1 MSGARKRQGMNWKK
15 AAAWIASAI
24 GGAIVTVILL
34 VLFGAFLIQR
44 NTFLHRYLLAKM
56 VQIGEKSAGTEI
68 AIGDYSI
75 RWFPL
80 QIALRDV
87 IVRGREDAPAPPL
100 ASLPR
105 VQIGVS
111 WRQLL
116 LKKIEITELI
126 LDRPAVYLA
135 MDQSGKS
142 NLPAR
147 PASQQPSSSKLQ
159 IVIEHAAVRE
169 GDLRYADLPRKIDVN
184 LPDLRLDVNQRAADR
199 YSGAVGYGR
208 GEIIAD
214 GRSPLYQ
221 SAEINF
227 TATDSGINFE
237 SVHVATDASQLN
249 ASGSMRGYSSPAVLA
264 DYQLMLSASELHR
277 ELPAVPLSRGEIDLA
292 GSLSYR
298 AAAGA
303 LLQALKTS
311 GRVSTPALQASLPDL
326 KLNGKRL
333 SNRDLSLRSLSAN
346 YSLEGGNLQ
355 VRALRTEAI
364 GGVVRAEFS
373 AQRLMA
379 VPAYQLSVSGEGLSL
394 EQIER
399 IAQTGVAPFRGTAN
413 LQASAHWTS
422 TIKNAVARADA
433 AITASIDSVQSVP
446 NPAGQVLPQSL
457 PLNADLH
464 VAYDAPHSTLTV
476 TNSSVASSGTT
487 ITATGTVNAHSSLSV
502 HARSIDLRET
512 DLLIVSVRRI
522 LNANGQTSSAGSTPL
537 DLRGTASIDA
547 QVEGQIQD
555 PRISGHLE
563 ADALE
568 IRQASWPRI
577 QADFDVSASSVTLR
591 NGLAET
597 ANRGRLNFALAT
609 SLQHWSYSAE
619 NSIAAQ
625 LQASQIPAAD
635 LEQLTGISAPVS
647 GTFSGNVSIRGPI
660 DNPMGEASLE
670 LRDASL
676 WGEPVRSLV
685 TQLRAAD
692 KTISAQFTIAAPA
705 GTISGEGQFDVPGNK
720 YRISIGHSVLNLG
733 QVHYFASR
741 GSIEGTLGIEAH
753 GQGTLKAP
761 QLDLT
766 LDGEQLNFRNTPL
779 GSMSVQLHIADRQA
793 NFDLTS
799 NIEGGQIHATGNA
812 GLVSPYLVHG
822 NFQLHSPEFGLLLAT
837 YMRSAPADLRGTA
850 DVRGEIDGPLAD
862 PQEVKADVELSTLD
876 LAYQNLTLASAGSVR
891 LNYADRVL
899 TISQAELKGTG
910 TDFKFGG
917 TLPLAGSAPLNI
929 TSTGSIDLHLLNVL
943 GANTQASGTVQIDV
957 TAQGALK
964 QPQIGGTIEITNAA
978 FASDVA
984 PVGVDNVNA
993 RMALKNNRLTV
1004 ENLSGQMGGGTFS
1017 VSGFASYAPVSFS
1030 LQVSGKS
1037 VRIRYP
1043 QGTRAQLDADLTLGG
1058 TPAGSL
1064 LNGRVTIDQLSF
1076 TPDFDLANFVAQF
1089 NSSGVSVPSP
1099 WEQNT
1104 RLNVAVASSD
1114 VLALSSSQLSLQG
1127 SADLRVAGTVAAPVV
1142 LGRSTLTGGSIIFM
1156 HNVYQ
1161 IQSGTIVFANP
1172 VRTEPTLNLYV
1183 TTTVESYDITLNFL
1197 GPLDR
1202 LRTNYTSDPALPPV
1216 DIIHLL
1222 AFGTTTEEAAATA
1235 TPASLGAESLIANQ
1249 LAGQV
1254 SNRLEKLT
1262 GISQLEL
1269 DPSLGGNN
1277 SDPGARVAIQ
1287 ERVASNILFTFA
1299 TDLTNTQNEVVQ
1311 VKYQTKGRLS
1321 FTLTRDEYGSYALEI
1336 KTRKTF

>member
-1 MSGARKRQGMNWKK
+1 M
-15 AAAWIASAI
+15 
-24 GGAIVTVILL
+24 
-34 VLFGAFLIQR
+34 
-44 NTFLHRYLLAKM
+44 
-56 VQIGEKSAGTEI
+56 
-68 AIGDYSI
+68 
-75 RWFPL
+75 
-80 QIALRDV
+80 
-87 IVRGREDAPAPPL
+87 
-100 ASLPR
+100 
-105 VQIGVS
+105 
-111 WRQLL
+111 
-116 LKKIEITELI
+116 
-126 LDRPAVYLA
+126 
-135 MDQSGKS
+135 
-142 NLPAR
+142 
-147 PASQQPSSSKLQ
+147 
-159 IVIEHAAVRE
+159 RE
-169 GDLRYADLPRKIDVN
+169 GDLRYADLARGIDVN
-184 LPDLRLDVNQRAADR
+184 LPDFRLDVNQRAANR
-199 YSGAVGYGR
+199 YSGAFGYSR
-208 GEIIAD
+208 GEIAAD
-214 GRSPLYQ
+214 GRSPLFQ

-237 SVHVATDASQLN
+237 SVHVATDTSQLN
-249 ASGSMRGYSSPAVLA
+249 ATGSMRGYSSPAVLA
-264 DYQLMLSASELHR
+264 DYHLMLSASELHK
-277 ELPAVPLSRGEIDLA
+277 ELPAVPLSDGEIELA
-292 GSLSYR
+292 GSLSYQ

-303 LLQALKTS
+303 LLQALKTT
-311 GRVSTPALQASLPDL
+311 GRVSTPALRASLSNM
-326 KLNGKRL
+326 KLNDKRL
-333 SNRDLSLRSLSAN
+333 SNSDLSLRSLSGN

-355 VRALRTEAI
+355 VRALRTEAL
-364 GGVVRAEFS
+364 GGVVHAEFS
-373 AQRLMA
+373 AERLTA
-379 VPAYQLSVSGEGLSL
+379 VPAYRLSLSAEGLSL
-394 EQIER
+394 EQMER
-399 IAQTGVAPFRGTAN
+399 IAQTGMVPLRGTAH

-422 TIKNAVARADA
+422 SVRNAIARADA
-433 AITASIDSVQSVP
+433 GISASIDSVQSASSL
-446 NPAGQVLPQSL
+446 AGQVMPQSL

-476 TNSSVASSGTT
+476 TNSSVASNGTT

-502 HARSIDLRET
+502 HARSADLRET
-512 DLLIVSVRRI
+512 DLLIVSMSRI
-522 LNANGQTSSAGSTPL
+522 LNAAGQTSSSGFTPL
-537 DLRGTASIDA
+537 DLRGAASIDA

-577 QADFDVSASSVTLR
+577 QADFDVSASSVALR

-597 ANRGRLNFALAT
+597 ANHGRLNFALAT
-609 SLQHWSYSAE
+609 GLQHWSYSAE

-647 GTFSGNVSIRGPI
+647 GTFFGNVSIRGPI
-660 DNPMGEASLE
+660 DNPMGQASLE

-676 WGEPVRSLV
+676 WGEPVRSVV
-685 TQLRAAD
+685 TQVRAAD
-692 KTISAQFTIAAPA
+692 KSISAQFTVAAPA
-705 GTISGEGQFDVPGNK
+705 GTISGEGQFDVSGK
-720 YRISIGHSVLNLG
+720 SYQISIRHSLLDLG
-733 QVHYFASR
+733 QVRYFST
-741 GSIEGTLGIEAH
+741 GGGIEGTLGIEAH

-766 LDGEQLNFRNTPL
+766 LEGERLAFRNTPL
-779 GSMSVQLHIADRQA
+779 GSMSAQLHVADQQA
-793 NFDLTS
+793 TFDLTS
-799 NIEGGQIHATGNA
+799 NIEGGQIHASGNA
-812 GLVSPYLVHG
+812 ALVSPYIVHG
-822 NFQLHSPEFGLLLAT
+822 NFELHSPEFGPLLAT
-837 YMRSAPADLRGTA
+837 YMRSAPAGLRGTA
-850 DVRGEIDGPLAD
+850 EVRGQIDGPLAH
-862 PQEVKADVELSTLD
+862 PHEVKADVELSTLN
-876 LAYQNLTLASAGSVR
+876 LAYQNLALASTGPVR
-891 LNYADRVL
+891 LNYADSVL

-910 TDFKFGG
+910 TDLKLAG
-917 TLPLAGSAPLNI
+917 TLPLAGSAPFNI

-964 QPQIGGTIEITNAA
+964 QPQIGGTVQMINAA
-978 FASDVA
+978 FISDVA
-984 PVGVDNVNA
+984 PVGLDNVNA
-993 RMALKNNRLTV
+993 RMALKNNRLTI

-1030 LQVSGKS
+1030 LQVTGKS

-1043 QGTRAQLDADLTLGG
+1043 QGTRAQLDADLNFGG
-1058 TPAGSL
+1058 TPASSL

-1127 SADLRVAGTVAAPVV
+1127 SADLRVAGTLADPVV
-1142 LGRSTLTGGSIIFM
+1142 LGRSTLTGGSLIFM

-1183 TTTVESYDITLNFL
+1183 NTMVENYGITLNFL

-1222 AFGTTTEEAAATA
+1222 AFGTTTAEAAATA
-1235 TPASLGAESLIANQ
+1235 TPASLGAESLVANQ

-1311 VKYQTKGRLS
+1311 VKYQTRGRLS

>member
-1 MSGARKRQGMNWKK
+1 MSGVRKRQGMNGKK
-15 AAAWIASAI
+15 AVARIGSAI
-24 GGAIVTVILL
+24 GGAIAAVLLL

-44 NTFLHRYLLAKM
+44 NTFPHRYLLAKM
-56 VQIGEKSAGTEI
+56 VQIGKKSAGTAI

-80 QIALRDV
+80 QVTLRDV
-87 IVRGREDAPAPPL
+87 IVRGREDALTTPL

-105 VQIGVS
+105 VEIGVS
-111 WRQLL
+111 WRSLL
-116 LKKIEITELI
+116 HKKIEITQLI

-135 MDQSGKS
+135 MDQFGKS
-142 NLPAR
+142 NLPTR
-147 PASQQPSSSKLQ
+147 PAFQQPSSSKFQ
-159 IVIEHAAVRE
+159 ISIEHAAVRA
-169 GDLRYADLPRKIDVN
+169 GDLRYADLARKIDVN
-184 LPDLRLDVNQRAADR
+184 LPDLRLDANHQAADR
-199 YSGAVGYGR
+199 YSGSFEYSR
-208 GEIIAD
+208 GEITAD
-214 GRSPLYQ
+214 GYSPLLQ
-221 SAEINF
+221 SGEVNF

-237 SVHVATDASQLN
+237 SVHVATDALQLN
-249 ASGSMRGYSSPAVLA
+249 ATGSMRGYSSPAVLA
-264 DYQLMLSASELHR
+264 DYRLMLSASELHK
-277 ELPAVPLSRGEIDLA
+277 ELPAVPLSGGEIELA
-292 GSLSYR
+292 GSLSYQ

-303 LLQALKTS
+303 LLQALKTT
-311 GRVSTPALQASLPDL
+311 GRVSTPALRASLPNV
-326 KLNGKRL
+326 KWNGKRP
-333 SNRDLSLRSLSAN
+333 SNRELSLRSLTAN

-355 VRALRTEAI
+355 VRALRTEAM
-364 GGVVRAEFS
+364 GGVVHAEFS
-373 AQRLMA
+373 AERLAA
-379 VPAYQLSVSGEGLSL
+379 VPAYQLSVSAEGLSL

-399 IAQTGVAPFRGTAN
+399 IAPTGTAPLRGTAN
-413 LQASAHWTS
+413 LQASAQWTS
-422 TIKNAVARADA
+422 TVRNAIARADA
-433 AITASIDSVQSVP
+433 AISASIDSVQSAS
-446 NPAGQVLPQSL
+446 NPAGQVTPQSL

-476 TNSSVASSGTT
+476 TNSSVASDGTT
-487 ITATGTVNAHSSLSV
+487 ITATGKVNAHSSLSV
-502 HARSIDLRET
+502 HARSTDLRET
-512 DLLIVSVRRI
+512 DLLIASMSRI
-522 LNANGQTSSAGSTPL
+522 LNAAGQASSSGSTPL
-537 DLRGTASIDA
+537 DLRGAASIDA
-547 QVEGQIQD
+547 RVEGQLQD

-568 IRQASWPRI
+568 IRQAIWPHI

-597 ANRGRLNFALAT
+597 ANHGRLNFTLAT
-609 SLQHWSYSAE
+609 SLQNWSYSAG

-625 LQASQIPAAD
+625 LQASLIPAAD

-647 GTFSGNVSIRGPI
+647 GSLSGDMSIQGPI
-660 DNPMGEASLE
+660 DNPTGQASLE

-676 WGEPVRSLV
+676 WGEPVRSVV
-685 TQLRAAD
+685 TQVRAAN
-692 KTISAQFTIAAPA
+692 KTISAQFTVAASA
-705 GTISGEGQFDVPGNK
+705 GTIGGEGQFDVPGRS
-720 YRISIGHSVLNLG
+720 YQISIGHSVLNLG
-733 QVHYFASR
+733 QVHYFSSR
-741 GSIEGTLGIEAH
+741 GGIEGTLGIEAH

-766 LDGEQLNFRNTPL
+766 LDGERLAFRNTPV
-779 GSMSVQLHIADRQA
+779 GSMSAQLHIADRQA
-793 NFDLTS
+793 KFDLTS
-799 NIEGGQIHATGNA
+799 AIAGGQIHATGNA
-812 GLVSPYLVHG
+812 GLASPYIVHG
-822 NFQLHSPEFGLLLAT
+822 NFELHSPEFGPLLAT

-850 DVRGEIDGPLAD
+850 DVSGEIDGPLAD
-862 PQEVKADVELSTLD
+862 PQKVKADVELSTLD
-876 LAYQNLTLASAGSVR
+876 LAYQNLTLASAGPVR
-891 LNYADRVL
+891 LNYADSVL

-929 TSTGSIDLHLLNVL
+929 TSTGSIDLHLLDVL
-943 GANTQASGTVQIDV
+943 GAHTQASGTVQIDV

-964 QPQIGGTIEITNAA
+964 QPQIGGTIEMTNAA
-978 FASDVA
+978 FISDVA
-984 PVGVDNVNA
+984 PVGLDNVNA
-993 RMALKNNRLTV
+993 RIALKNNRLTI

-1030 LQVSGKS
+1030 LQVAGKS

-1043 QGTRAQLDADLTLGG
+1043 QGTRAQLDADLAFAG
-1058 TPAGSL
+1058 TPASSL

-1099 WEQNT
+1099 WEQKT

-1127 SADLRVAGTVAAPVV
+1127 SADLRVAGTLAAPVV
-1142 LGRSTLTGGSIIFM
+1142 LGRSTLTGGSLIFM

-1183 TTTVESYDITLNFL
+1183 NTTVESYDITLNFL

-1222 AFGTTTEEAAATA
+1222 AFGTTTAEAAATA
-1235 TPASLGAESLIANQ
+1235 TPASLGAASLIANQ

-1254 SNRLEKLT
+1254 GNRLQTLT
-1262 GISQLEL
+1262 GISQLQL

-1336 KTRKTF
+1336 KTRKAF

>member
-1 MSGARKRQGMNWKK
+1 MSGARKRHGMNWKK
-15 AAAWIASAI
+15 TMAWIVSAI
-24 GGAIVTVILL
+24 GGAIVAVILL

-56 VQIGEKSAGTEI
+56 VQIGDKSAGTGI

-80 QIALRDV
+80 QITLRDL
-87 IVRGREDAPAPPL
+87 IVRGREDALAPPL

-105 VQIGVS
+105 VEIGVS
-111 WRQLL
+111 WRPLL
-116 LKKIEITELI
+116 DKKIEITQVI
-126 LDRPAVYLA
+126 LDRPAVYLM

-147 PASQQPSSSKLQ
+147 PASQQPSPSKLQ
-159 IVIEHAAVRE
+159 IFIEHAAVRG
-169 GDLRYADLPRKIDVN
+169 GDLRYADLARKIDVN
-184 LPDLRLDVNQRAADR
+184 LPDLRLDLYERAADQ
-199 YSGAVGYGR
+199 YSGVFGYSR
-208 GEIIAD
+208 GEITAD
-214 GRSPLYQ
+214 GRPPLYQ

-227 TATDSGINFE
+227 AATDTGIDFE
-237 SVHVATDASQLN
+237 SVHVATDTSQLN
-249 ASGSMRGYSSPAVLA
+249 ASGSMRGYSSPKVLA
-264 DYQLMLSASELHR
+264 DYHLMLSASELHR
-277 ELPAVPLSRGEIDLA
+277 ELPAAPLSGGEIELA
-292 GSLSYR
+292 GSLSYQ

-303 LLQALKTS
+303 LLQALKTT
-311 GRVSTPALQASLPDL
+311 GRVSTPALRASLPDM
-326 KLNGKRL
+326 KLDRKKP
-333 SNRDLSLRSLSAN
+333 SNRELSLRSLSAN
-346 YSLEGGNLQ
+346 YSLEAGNLQ
-355 VRALRTEAI
+355 VKALSGEAM

-373 AQRLMA
+373 AERLTA
-379 VPAYQLSVSGEGLSL
+379 VPAYQLSVSAKGLSL
-394 EQIER
+394 EQMEG
-399 IAQTGVAPFRGTAN
+399 IAQTGMAPLRGTAQ
-413 LQASAHWTS
+413 LEASAHWTS
-422 TIKNAVARADA
+422 TLKNAIARADA
-433 AITASIDSVQSVP
+433 AISPSIESVP
-446 NPAGQVLPQSL
+446 SASNPAGQVVPQPL

-464 VAYDAPHSTLTV
+464 VAYDAPHSMLTV
-476 TNSSVASSGTT
+476 TNSSIASNGTT
-487 ITATGTVNAHSSLSV
+487 ITATGTVSSNSSLSV
-502 HARSIDLRET
+502 HAQSSDLRES
-512 DLLIVSVRRI
+512 DLLIISVRRF
-522 LNANGQTSSAGSTPL
+522 LSDAGRPTVSSSTPL
-537 DLRGTASIDA
+537 GLRGAASIDA
-547 QVEGQIQD
+547 RVEGQIQN

-568 IRQASWPRI
+568 FRQASWPRI
-577 QADFDVSASSVTLR
+577 QADFDVSASSVALR

-597 ANRGRLNFALAT
+597 ANHGRLNFALTT

-625 LQASQIPAAD
+625 LQALQIPAAD
-635 LEQLTGISAPVS
+635 LEQLTGISGLVS

-660 DNPMGEASLE
+660 DNPMGQASLE

-676 WGEPVRSLV
+676 WGEPVRSVV

-692 KTISAQFTIAAPA
+692 KTISAQFTVAAPA
-705 GTISGEGQFDVPGNK
+705 GTISGEGQFNVPGRS
-720 YRISIGHSVLNLG
+720 YQVSIGHSVLNLG
-733 QVHYFASR
+733 QVHYFSSR
-741 GSIEGTLGIEAH
+741 GSIEGMLGIEAH
-753 GQGTLKAP
+753 GQGTLKTP
-761 QLDLT
+761 QFDLT
-766 LDGEQLNFRNTPL
+766 LDGEQLNFRNTFL
-779 GSMSVQLHIADRQA
+779 GSMSAQLHIADRQA

-799 NIEGGQIHATGNA
+799 NIEGGRIHATGNA
-812 GLVSPYLVHG
+812 GLASPYIVHG
-822 NFQLHSPEFGLLLAT
+822 NFQLHSPEFGPLLAT
-837 YMRSAPADLRGTA
+837 YMRSAPAGLRGTA
-850 DVRGEIDGPLAD
+850 DVSGEIDGPLAD
-862 PQEVKADVELSTLD
+862 SQKVKADVELSTLD
-876 LAYQNLTLASAGSVR
+876 LAYQNLTLASAGPVR

-899 TISQAELKGTG
+899 TISQGELKGTG

-943 GANTQASGTVQIDV
+943 GANTHASGTVQIDV

-964 QPQIGGTIEITNAA
+964 QPQIGGTIEMTNAA
-978 FASDVA
+978 FLSDVA
-984 PVGVDNVNA
+984 PVGLDNVNA
-993 RMALKNNRLTV
+993 RVTLENNRLTI

-1017 VSGFASYAPVSFS
+1017 ASGFASYAPVSFS

-1127 SADLRVAGTVAAPVV
+1127 SADLRVAGTLAAPVV

-1202 LRTNYTSDPALPPV
+1202 MRTNYTSDPALPPV

-1287 ERVASNILFTFA
+1287 ERVASNILLTFA

>member
-1 MSGARKRQGMNWKK
+1 MIGARERQGMNWKK
-15 AAAWIASAI
+15 TMARIGCAI
-24 GGAIVTVILL
+24 GGAIVAVLL
-34 VLFGAFLIQR
+34 LALFGAFLIQR
-44 NTFLHRYLLAKM
+44 NTFLHRYLLAKIA
-56 VQIGEKSAGTEI
+56 QIGEKSAGTKI
-68 AIGDYSI
+68 AIGDFSI

-87 IVRGREDAPAPPL
+87 IVRGTEDALAPPL

-105 VQIGVS
+105 VEIGVS
-111 WRQLL
+111 WRPLL
-116 LKKIEITELI
+116 DKKIEITELI
-126 LDRPAVYLA
+126 LDRPAVDLA
-135 MDQSGKS
+135 MDQFGKS

-147 PASQQPSSSKLQ
+147 PASRAPSSSKLQ
-159 IVIEHAAVRE
+159 IFVEHAAVR
-169 GDLRYADLPRKIDVN
+169 GGHLRYADLPRKIEVN
-184 LPDLRLDVNQRAADR
+184 LPDLRLDVTHRAADR
-199 YSGAVGYGR
+199 YSAGFGYGR
-208 GEIIAD
+208 GAITAN
-214 GRSPLYQ
+214 GYPPLFQ

-237 SVHVATDASQLN
+237 SVHVATDTSQLI
-249 ASGSMRGYSSPAVLA
+249 ATGSMRGYSSPAVLA

-277 ELPAVPLSRGEIDLA
+277 ELPAVPLSGGEIELA
-292 GSLSYR
+292 GSLSYQ

-303 LLQALKTS
+303 LLHALKTT
-311 GRVSTPALQASLPDL
+311 GRVSTPALRASLPNM
-326 KLNGKRL
+326 KLNGKRS
-333 SNRDLSLRSLSAN
+333 SNSELSLRSLSAN

-355 VRALRTEAI
+355 VKALRTEAM
-364 GGVVRAEFS
+364 GGVVHAEFS
-373 AQRLMA
+373 AQRLTA
-379 VPAYQLSVSGEGLSL
+379 IPAYQLSVSAEGLSL

-399 IAQTGVAPFRGTAN
+399 IAQTGMVPLRGTAN
-413 LQASAHWTS
+413 LHASAHWTS
-422 TIKNAVARADA
+422 TVRNAVARADA
-433 AITASIDSVQSVP
+433 AISASIDSVQSVS
-446 NPAGQVLPQSL
+446 NPVGQVMPQL

-464 VAYDAPHSTLTV
+464 VAYDAPHSTLTL
-476 TNSSVASSGTT
+476 TNSSLASNGTT

-502 HARSIDLRET
+502 HARSTDLRET
-512 DLLIVSVRRI
+512 DLLIASMRRI
-522 LNANGQTSSAGSTPL
+522 LNPTGQTGSSDSTPL
-537 DLRGTASIDA
+537 DLRGVASIDA
-547 QVEGQIQD
+547 QVEGQVQD

-568 IRQASWPRI
+568 IHQASWPRI
-577 QADFDVSASSVTLR
+577 QADFAVSASSVTLR

-597 ANRGRLNFALAT
+597 ANHGHLNFALAT
-609 SLQHWSYSAE
+609 SLQHWSYSVE

-676 WGEPVRSLV
+676 WGEPVRSVV

-692 KTISAQFTIAAPA
+692 KTISAQFTVAAPA
-705 GTISGEGQFDVPGNK
+705 GTISGEGQFDVPGRS
-720 YRISIGHSVLNLG
+720 YQISIGHSVLNLG

-741 GSIEGTLGIEAH
+741 GSIAGTLGIEAH

-766 LDGEQLNFRNTPL
+766 LGGERLAFRNTPL
-779 GSMSVQLHIADRQA
+779 GSMSAQLHIADQQA

-799 NIEGGQIHATGNA
+799 NIEGGQIHTNGNA
-812 GLVSPYLVHG
+812 GLVSPYILHG
-822 NFQLHSPEFGLLLAT
+822 NFELHSPEFGPLLAT

-850 DVRGEIDGPLAD
+850 EVRGEIDGPLAE
-862 PQEVKADVELSTLD
+862 PQEVKADVELSTFD
-876 LAYQNLTLASAGSVR
+876 LAYQNLTLASAGPVL

-929 TSTGSIDLHLLNVL
+929 TSAGSIDLHLLNIL
-943 GANTQASGTVQIDV
+943 GAHTQASGTVQIDV

-964 QPQIGGTIEITNAA
+964 QPQIGGTIEMTNAA
-978 FASDVA
+978 FVSDVA

-993 RMALKNNRLTV
+993 RIALKNNRLTI
-1004 ENLSGQMGGGTFS
+1004 EDLSGQMGGGTFS

-1030 LQVSGKS
+1030 LQVNGKS

-1043 QGTRAQLDADLTLGG
+1043 QGTRAQLDADLTFGG
-1058 TPAGSL
+1058 TPASSL

-1127 SADLRVAGTVAAPVV
+1127 SADLRVAGTLSAPVV
-1142 LGRSTLTGGSIIFM
+1142 LGRSTLTGGSLIFM

-1197 GPLDR
+1197 GTLDR
-1202 LRTNYTSDPALPPV
+1202 LRTNYTSDPALPSV

-1262 GISQLEL
+1262 GISELQL

-1336 KTRKTF
+1336 KTRKAF

>member
-1 MSGARKRQGMNWKK
+1 MNWEK
-15 AAAWIASAI
+15 ALARIGSAI
-24 GGAIVTVILL
+24 GAAIVAVIVL

-56 VQIGEKSAGTEI
+56 VQIGDKSAGTEI

-75 RWFPL
+75 RWLPL

-87 IVRGREDAPAPPL
+87 IVRGREDALAPPL

-105 VQIGVS
+105 VEIGVS
-111 WRQLL
+111 WRPLL
-116 LKKIEITELI
+116 DRKIEITQLI

-135 MDQSGKS
+135 VDQSGKS

-147 PASQQPSSSKLQ
+147 PASQQPSPSKPQ
-159 IVIEHAAVRE
+159 IFIEHATVQG
-169 GDLRYADLPRKIDVN
+169 GDLRYADLARKIDVN
-184 LPDLRLDVNQRAADR
+184 LPDLRLDVNQRAADQ
-199 YSGAVGYGR
+199 YSGVFGYSR
-208 GEIIAD
+208 GEITAD

-237 SVHVATDASQLN
+237 SVHVATDTSQLN
-249 ASGSMRGYSSPAVLA
+249 ASGSMRGYSSPKVLA
-264 DYQLMLSASELHR
+264 DYHLMLSASELHR
-277 ELPAVPLSRGEIDLA
+277 ELPAVPLSGGEIELA
-292 GSLSYR
+292 GSLSYQ

-303 LLQALKTS
+303 LLQALKTT
-311 GRVSTPALQASLPDL
+311 GRVSTPALRASLPDV

-333 SNRDLSLRSLSAN
+333 SNRELILRSLSAN

-355 VRALRTEAI
+355 VRALRTEAM

-373 AQRLMA
+373 AQRLTA
-379 VPAYQLSVSGEGLSL
+379 VPAYELSVSAEELSL
-394 EQIER
+394 EQIEG
-399 IAQTGVAPFRGTAN
+399 IAQTGMVPFRGTAR
-413 LQASAHWTS
+413 LRASAHWTS
-422 TIKNAVARADA
+422 TVRNAIARADA
-433 AITASIDSVQSVP
+433 AISASIDSVQSTS
-446 NPAGQVLPQSL
+446 NPAAQLPQSL

-464 VAYDAPHSTLTV
+464 VVYDAPHSTLTV
-476 TNSSVASSGTT
+476 TNSSVASNGTT
-487 ITATGTVNAHSSLSV
+487 ITATGTVSAHSSLSV
-502 HARSIDLRET
+502 HARSTDLRET
-512 DLLIVSVRRI
+512 DLLIVSMRRI
-522 LNANGQTSSAGSTPL
+522 LNAAGQASSLGSVPI

-555 PRISGHLE
+555 PRISGRLE
-563 ADALE
+563 ADALVV
-568 IRQASWPRI
+568 RQASWPRI
-577 QADFDVSASSVTLR
+577 QANFDVSASSVALR

-597 ANRGRLNFALAT
+597 ANHGRLNFALTT

-635 LEQLTGISAPVS
+635 LEQFVGISAPVS
-647 GTFSGNVSIRGPI
+647 GTFSGNASIQGLI
-660 DNPMGEASLE
+660 DNPMGQASLE

-676 WGEPVRSLV
+676 WGEPVRSVV

-692 KTISAQFTIAAPA
+692 KTISAQFTVAAPA
-705 GTISGEGQFDVPGNK
+705 GTISGEGQFDVPGRS
-720 YRISIGHSVLNLG
+720 YQISIDHSVLNLG

-741 GSIEGTLGIEAH
+741 SSIEGTLGIEAH

-766 LDGEQLNFRNTPL
+766 LGGERLAFRNTPL
-779 GSMSVQLHIADRQA
+779 GSMSAQLHVADRQA
-793 NFDLTS
+793 KFDLTS

-812 GLVSPYLVHG
+812 GLVLPYIVHG
-822 NFQLHSPEFGLLLAT
+822 DFQLHSSEFGPLLAT
-837 YMRSAPADLRGTA
+837 YMRSAPAGLRGTA
-850 DVRGEIDGPLAD
+850 DVSGEIDGPLAE
-862 PQEVKADVELSTLD
+862 PQKVKAGVELSTLD
-876 LAYQNLTLASAGSVR
+876 LAYQNLTLASAGPVR

-943 GANTQASGTVQIDV
+943 GANTQASGTIQIDV
-957 TAQGALK
+957 TAQGALR
-964 QPQIGGTIEITNAA
+964 QPQIGGTIEMTNAA
-978 FASDVA
+978 FLSDVA
-984 PVGVDNVNA
+984 PVGLDNVNA
-993 RMALKNNRLTV
+993 RMALKNNRLTI
-1004 ENLSGQMGGGTFS
+1004 EHLSGQMGGGTFS

-1058 TPAGSL
+1058 TQAGSL

-1127 SADLRVAGTVAAPVV
+1127 SADLRIAGTLAAPVV

-1202 LRTNYTSDPALPPV
+1202 MRTNYTSDPALPPV

-1222 AFGTTTEEAAATA
+1222 AFGTTTAEAAATA

-1299 TDLTNTQNEVVQ
+1299 TDLTNTQSEVVQ

>member
-1 MSGARKRQGMNWKK
+1 MGGARERQGMNWKK
-15 AAAWIASAI
+15 ALARI
-24 GGAIVTVILL
+24 GGAIGCTIAAVLLL
-34 VLFGAFLIQR
+34 VLLGAFLIQR

-56 VQIGEKSAGTEI
+56 VQIGAKSAGTGI
-68 AIGDYSI
+68 VIGDYSI

-80 QIALRDV
+80 QITLRDV
-87 IVRGREDAPAPPL
+87 IVRGREDALTPPL

-111 WRQLL
+111 WGPLL
-116 LKKIEITELI
+116 NKKIEIGQLI
-126 LDRPAVYLA
+126 LDHPGIYLA

-142 NLPAR
+142 NLPA
-147 PASQQPSSSKLQ
+147 PAPQQPSSSKLQ
-159 IVIEHAAVRE
+159 ISIAHAAVRG
-169 GDLRYADLPRKIDVN
+169 GDLRYADLTRKIDVS
-184 LPDLRLDVNQRAADR
+184 LPNLRLDVNHRAADQ
-199 YSGAVGYGR
+199 YSGGFGYSG
-208 GEIIAD
+208 GEITAD
-214 GRSPLYQ
+214 GHSPLFQ

-227 TATDSGINFE
+227 TATPSGINFE
-237 SVHVATDASQLN
+237 SIHVATDTSQLN
-249 ASGSMRGYSSPAVLA
+249 ATGSMRGYSRPAVLA
-264 DYQLMLSASELHR
+264 DYHLTLSASELHK
-277 ELPAVPLSRGEIDLA
+277 ELPAVPLSGGEIELA
-292 GSLSYR
+292 GSLSYQ

-303 LLQALKTS
+303 LLHALKTT
-311 GRVSTPALQASLPDL
+311 GRVSTPALRTSLS
-326 KLNGKRL
+326 NMQWNAKRL
-333 SNRDLSLRSLSAN
+333 SNSELSLRSLSGN

-355 VRALRTEAI
+355 VRALRTEAM
-364 GGVVRAEFS
+364 GGVVHAEFS
-373 AQRLMA
+373 AERLTA
-379 VPAYQLSVSGEGLSL
+379 VPAYQLSLSAEGLSL
-394 EQIER
+394 EQMER
-399 IAQTGVAPFRGTAN
+399 IAQTGMVPLRGTAS
-413 LQASAHWTS
+413 LQASAHWTA
-422 TIKNAVARADA
+422 TVRNAIARADA
-433 AITASIDSVQSVP
+433 AISASIDAVQSVP
-446 NPAGQVLPQSL
+446 NPAGQVPQSL

-464 VAYDAPHSTLTV
+464 VAYDAPHATFTV
-476 TNSSVASSGTT
+476 TNSSVASNGTT
-487 ITATGTVNAHSSLSV
+487 ITAAGTVNAHSSLSI
-502 HARSIDLRET
+502 HARSTDLRET
-512 DLLIVSVRRI
+512 DLLIVSMRRI
-522 LNANGQTSSAGSTPL
+522 LNAAGQTSSSGSAPL
-537 DLRGTASIDA
+537 DLRGAASIDA
-547 QVEGQIQD
+547 QVEGQVRN

-568 IRQASWPRI
+568 IRHAIWPRI

-597 ANRGRLNFALAT
+597 ANHGRLNFALTT
-609 SLQHWSYSAE
+609 SLQHWSYSAG
-619 NSIAAQ
+619 NLIAAQ

-635 LEQLTGISAPVS
+635 LEQLTGISASVS
-647 GTFSGNVSIRGPI
+647 GTFSGDMFIQGPI
-660 DNPMGEASLE
+660 DNPMGHASLE
-670 LRDASL
+670 LRDASV
-676 WGEPVRSLV
+676 WGEPVRSVV
-685 TQLRAAD
+685 TQVRAAD
-692 KTISAQFTIAAPA
+692 KTISAQFTVAAPA
-705 GTISGEGQFDVPGNK
+705 GTISGEGQFDVPGRS
-720 YRISIGHSVLNLG
+720 YQISIGHSVLNLG
-733 QVHYFASR
+733 QVHYFSSR
-741 GSIEGTLGIEAH
+741 GSIEGTLGVEAH

-779 GSMSVQLHIADRQA
+779 GSMSAQLHIADRRA

-799 NIEGGQIHATGNA
+799 TIEGGQIHATGNA
-812 GLVSPYLVHG
+812 GLVSPHILHG
-822 NFQLHSPEFGLLLAT
+822 NFQLHSPEFGPLLAT

-850 DVRGEIDGPLAD
+850 DVSGEIDGPLVR
-862 PQEVKADVELSTLD
+862 PQEIKADVELSTLN
-876 LAYQNLTLASAGSVR
+876 LAYQNLALASVGPVR
-891 LNYADRVL
+891 LNYADSVL
-899 TISQAELKGTG
+899 AISQAELKGTG

-917 TLPLAGSAPLNI
+917 TLPVGASAPLNI
-929 TSTGSIDLHLLNVL
+929 TSTGSIDLHLLDVL
-943 GANTQASGTVQIDV
+943 GANTQASGTVQIDM

-964 QPQIGGTIEITNAA
+964 QPQIGGTIQMTNAA
-978 FASDVA
+978 FISDVA
-984 PVGVDNVNA
+984 PVGLDNVNA
-993 RMALKNNRLTV
+993 RIALKNNRLTI
-1004 ENLSGQMGGGTFS
+1004 ENLSGHMGGGTFS

-1043 QGTRAQLDADLTLGG
+1043 QGTRAQLDADLNFGG
-1058 TPAGSL
+1058 TPASSL

-1089 NSSGVSVPSP
+1089 NSAGVSVPSP

-1127 SADLRVAGTVAAPVV
+1127 SADLRVAGTLAEPVV
-1142 LGRSTLTGGSIIFM
+1142 LGRSTLTGGSLIFM

-1172 VRTEPTLNLYV
+1172 IRTEPTLNLYV
-1183 TTTVESYDITLNFL
+1183 NTMVENYDIALNFL

-1222 AFGTTTEEAAATA
+1222 AFGTTTAEAAATA
-1235 TPASLGAESLIANQ
+1235 TPASLGAESLVANQ

-1254 SNRLEKLT
+1254 GNRLEKLT
-1262 GISQLEL
+1262 GISQLQL

-1311 VKYQTKGRLS
+1311 VKYQTRGRLS

>member
-1 MSGARKRQGMNWKK
+1 MNWKK
-15 AAAWIASAI
+15 VAARIGSAI
-24 GGAIVTVILL
+24 GAAIVAVILL
-34 VLFGAFLIQR
+34 VLSGAFLIQR
-44 NTFLHRYLLAKM
+44 NAFLHRYLLDKM

-68 AIGDYSI
+68 AIGEYSI

-87 IVRGREDAPAPPL
+87 IVRGREDALAPPL

-105 VQIGVS
+105 VEIGVS
-111 WRQLL
+111 WRPLL
-116 LKKIEITELI
+116 DKKIEITQLI

-147 PASQQPSSSKLQ
+147 PASQQPSSSRLQ
-159 IVIEHAAVRE
+159 IFIEHAAVQG
-169 GDLRYADLPRKIDVN
+169 GDLRYADLLRKIEVN
-184 LPDLRLDVNQRAADR
+184 LPDLRLDVNQRGADR
-199 YSGAVGYGR
+199 YSGAVGYSR
-208 GEIIAD
+208 GEIAAA
-214 GRSPLYQ
+214 GYTPLFQ

-227 TATDSGINFE
+227 TATDSGIDFE
-237 SVHVATDASQLN
+237 SVHLATDTSQLT
-249 ASGSMRGYSSPAVLA
+249 ASGSMRDYSSPTVLA
-264 DYQLMLSASELHR
+264 DYHLILSASELHS
-277 ELPAVPLSRGEIDLA
+277 ELPAVPLSAGEIELA
-292 GSLSYR
+292 GSLSYQ

-303 LLQALKTS
+303 FLQALKTT
-311 GRVSTPALQASLPDL
+311 GRVSAPALRASLQDL
-326 KLNGKRL
+326 ELNGKRL

-355 VRALRTEAI
+355 VRALRTEGM
-364 GGVVRAEFS
+364 GGVVHAEFS
-373 AQRLMA
+373 AERLMA
-379 VPAYQLSVSGEGLSL
+379 VPAYQLSVSAEGLSL

-399 IAQTGVAPFRGTAN
+399 IAQTGMVPVRGTAH
-413 LQASAHWTS
+413 LQASANWTS
-422 TIKNAVARADA
+422 TVRNVIARADV
-433 AITASIDSVQSVP
+433 AISASIDSVQPAS
-446 NPAGQVLPQSL
+446 NPAGHVPQSL

-464 VAYDAPHSTLTV
+464 VAYDAPHSTLTL
-476 TNSSVASSGTT
+476 TNSSVASKETN
-487 ITATGTVNAHSSLSV
+487 ITATGTISAHSALSV
-502 HARSIDLRET
+502 HARSTDLRET
-512 DLLIVSVRRI
+512 NLLVASMRRI
-522 LNANGQTSSAGSTPL
+522 LSTTGQAPPSSSTPL
-537 DLRGTASIDA
+537 NLGGAASVDA
-547 QVEGQIQD
+547 RVEGQIQD

-568 IRQASWPRI
+568 FRQASWPRI
-577 QADFDVSASSVTLR
+577 QADFDVSASSVALR

-597 ANRGRLNFALAT
+597 ANHGHLSFALTT
-609 SLQHWSYSAE
+609 SLQHWYYSVE
-619 NSIAAQ
+619 NSIVAQ

-635 LEQLTGISAPVS
+635 LEQLTGILAPVS

-692 KTISAQFTIAAPA
+692 KTISAQFTVAASA
-705 GTISGEGQFDVPGNK
+705 GTISGEGQFDVPGRS
-720 YRISIGHSVLNLG
+720 YQISIGHSVLNLG
-733 QVHYFASR
+733 QVHYFSSR
-741 GSIEGTLGIEAH
+741 GSIEGTLGVEAH

-766 LDGEQLNFRNTPL
+766 LDGQQLAFRNTPL
-779 GSMSVQLHIADRQA
+779 GSMSAQLHIADRQA
-793 NFDLTS
+793 NFDVTS

-812 GLVSPYLVHG
+812 GLVSPYIVHG
-822 NFQLHSPEFGLLLAT
+822 NFELHSPEFGPLLAT
-837 YMRSAPADLRGTA
+837 YMRAAPAGLRGTA
-850 DVRGEIDGPLAD
+850 EVRGQIDGPLAE
-862 PQEVKADVELSTLD
+862 PQEVKADVELSTLN
-876 LAYQNLTLASAGSVR
+876 LAYQNLALASVGPVR
-891 LNYADRVL
+891 LNYADSVL

-929 TSTGSIDLHLLNVL
+929 TSAGSIDLHLLNVL
-943 GANTQASGTVQIDV
+943 GANTQASGTIQIDV

-964 QPQIGGTIEITNAA
+964 QPQIGGTIEMTNAA
-978 FASDVA
+978 FVSDVA

-1004 ENLSGQMGGGTFS
+1004 ETLSGQMGGGTFS

-1064 LNGRVTIDQLSF
+1064 LNGRVTINQLSF

-1089 NSSGVSVPSP
+1089 NSSGVSVPAP

-1127 SADLRVAGTVAAPVV
+1127 SADLRVAGTLAAPVV
-1142 LGRSTLTGGSIIFM
+1142 LGRSTLTGGSLIFM

-1235 TPASLGAESLIANQ
+1235 SPASLGAESLIANQ

-1336 KTRKTF
+1336 ETRKNF

>member
-1 MSGARKRQGMNWKK
+1 MNWKK
-15 AAAWIASAI
+15 ALARIGSAI
-24 GGAIVTVILL
+24 GAAIAAVILL
-34 VLFGAFLIQR
+34 VLLGAFLIQR
-44 NTFLHRYLLAKM
+44 NTFLHGYLLAKI
-56 VQIGEKSAGTEI
+56 VQIGDKSAGTEI

-75 RWFPL
+75 QWFPL
-80 QIALRDV
+80 QIALQDV
-87 IVRGREDAPAPPL
+87 IVRGREDALAPPL

-105 VQIGVS
+105 VEIGMS
-111 WRQLL
+111 WRPLL
-116 LKKIEITELI
+116 DKKIEITQLI

-135 MDQSGKS
+135 TDQSGKS

-147 PASQQPSSSKLQ
+147 PASQQPSSSRLQ
-159 IVIEHAAVRE
+159 IFIEHAAVRG
-169 GDLRYADLPRKIDVN
+169 GDLRYADLLHKIDVN

-199 YSGAVGYGR
+199 YSGAFEYSR
-208 GEIIAD
+208 GEISAD
-214 GRSPLYQ
+214 GRSPLFQ

-237 SVHVATDASQLN
+237 SVHVATDTSQLT
-249 ASGSMRGYSSPAVLA
+249 ASGSMRDYSSPAVLA
-264 DYQLMLSASELHR
+264 DYHLMLSASELHR
-277 ELPAVPLSRGEIDLA
+277 ELPAVPLSGGEIDLA
-292 GSLSYR
+292 GSFSYQ

-303 LLQALKTS
+303 LLQALKTT
-311 GRVSTPALQASLPDL
+311 GRVSTPALRASLQDL
-326 KLNGKRL
+326 KLNGKGL

-355 VRALRTEAI
+355 VRALRTEAM
-364 GGVVRAEFS
+364 GGVVHAEFS

-379 VPAYQLSVSGEGLSL
+379 IPAYQLSVSAEGLSL
-394 EQIER
+394 EQIEG
-399 IAQTGVAPFRGTAN
+399 IAQTGMAPLRGTAN

-433 AITASIDSVQSVP
+433 AVSASIDPVQSVP
-446 NPAGQVLPQSL
+446 NPAGQLPQSL

-464 VAYDAPHSTLTV
+464 VAYDAPYSTLTV
-476 TNSSVASSGTT
+476 TNSSVVSSGTT

-502 HARSIDLRET
+502 HARSTDLREA

-522 LNANGQTSSAGSTPL
+522 LNANGQTSSAGSMPL

-597 ANRGRLNFALAT
+597 ANHGRLNFTLAT

-619 NSIAAQ
+619 NSIAAH

-635 LEQLTGISAPVS
+635 LEQLTRISAPVS
-647 GTFSGNVSIRGPI
+647 GTFSGDMSIQGPI
-660 DNPMGEASLE
+660 DNPMGQASLQ

-676 WGEPVRSLV
+676 WGEPVRSVV
-685 TQLRAAD
+685 TQVRAAD
-692 KTISAQFTIAAPA
+692 KTISAQFTVATPA
-705 GTISGEGQFDVPGNK
+705 GTISGEGQFDVPGRS
-720 YRISIGHSVLNLG
+720 YQISIGHSVLNLG
-733 QVHYFASR
+733 QIHYFSSR
-741 GSIEGTLGIEAH
+741 GSIEGMLGIEAH

-761 QLDLT
+761 QFDLT
-766 LDGEQLNFRNTPL
+766 LDGERLAFRNTPL
-779 GSMSVQLHIADRQA
+779 GSMSAQLHIAGRQA

-812 GLVSPYLVHG
+812 GLVSPYIVHG
-822 NFQLHSPEFGLLLAT
+822 NFELHSPEFGPLLAT

-850 DVRGEIDGPLAD
+850 DVSGEIDGPLAD

-876 LAYQNLTLASAGSVR
+876 LAYQNLALASAGPVR

-929 TSTGSIDLHLLNVL
+929 TSTGSVDLHLLNVL

-964 QPQIGGTIEITNAA
+964 QPQIGGTIEMTNAA
-978 FASDVA
+978 FISDVA

-993 RMALKNNRLTV
+993 RLALKNNRLTIQ
-1004 ENLSGQMGGGTFS
+1004 NLSGQMGGGTFS

-1043 QGTRAQLDADLTLGG
+1043 QGTRAQLDADLTFGG

-1089 NSSGVSVPSP
+1089 NSTGVSVPSP

-1104 RLNVAVASSD
+1104 RLNVAVSSSD

-1202 LRTNYTSDPALPPV
+1202 MRTNYTSDPALPPV

-1299 TDLTNTQNEVVQ
+1299 TDLTDTQNEVVQ

-1336 KTRKTF
+1336 KTRNTF

>member
-1 MSGARKRQGMNWKK
+1 MNWKK
-15 AAAWIASAI
+15 AVARIGSAI
-24 GGAIVTVILL
+24 GGTIAAVILL

-80 QIALRDV
+80 QITLRDV
-87 IVRGREDAPAPPL
+87 IVRGREDALGPPL

-105 VQIGVS
+105 VEIGVS
-111 WRQLL
+111 WRPLL
-116 LKKIEITELI
+116 DKKIEITQLI
-126 LDRPAVYLA
+126 LDRPVVYLA

-142 NLPAR
+142 NLPPQ
-147 PASQQPSSSKLQ
+147 PASQEPSSSKLQ
-159 IVIEHAAVRE
+159 ISIEHAAVRG

-184 LPDLRLDVNQRAADR
+184 LPDLRLEVNHRTADQ
-199 YSGAVGYGR
+199 YSGGLGYSG
-208 GEIIAD
+208 GEITAE
-214 GRSPLYQ
+214 GHSPLFQ

-227 TATDSGINFE
+227 TATHSGINFE
-237 SVHVATDASQLN
+237 SIHVATDTSQLN
-249 ASGSMRGYSSPAVLA
+249 ATGSMRGYSSPAVLA
-264 DYQLMLSASELHR
+264 NYRLMLSASELHR
-277 ELPAVPLSRGEIDLA
+277 ELPAVPLSGGEIELA
-292 GSLSYR
+292 GSLSYQ
-298 AAAGA
+298 AATGA
-303 LLQALKTS
+303 LLQALRAT
-311 GRVSTPALQASLPDL
+311 GRVSTPALRASLSSM

-333 SNRDLSLRSLSAN
+333 SNSDLSLRSLSGN

-355 VRALRTEAI
+355 VRALRTEAL
-364 GGVVRAEFS
+364 GGVVHAEFT
-373 AQRLMA
+373 AERLTA
-379 VPAYQLSVSGEGLSL
+379 VPAYQLSLSAEGLSL

-399 IAQTGVAPFRGTAN
+399 IAQTGMVPLRGTAH

-422 TIKNAVARADA
+422 SVRNAIARADA
-433 AITASIDSVQSVP
+433 AISASIDSVQSAS
-446 NPAGQVLPQSL
+446 NPAGQVMPQSL

-464 VAYDAPHSTLTV
+464 VAYDAPHSTLTL
-476 TNSSVASSGTT
+476 TNSSVASNGTT

-502 HARSIDLRET
+502 QARSTDLRET
-512 DLLIVSVRRI
+512 DLLIVSMGRI
-522 LNANGQTSSAGSTPL
+522 LNAAGQTSSSGFTPL
-537 DLRGTASIDA
+537 DLRGAASIDA
-547 QVEGQIQD
+547 QIEGQVQD

-568 IRQASWPRI
+568 FRQASWPSI

-591 NGLAET
+591 NGVAET
-597 ANRGRLNFALAT
+597 ANHGRLNFALTT
-609 SLQHWSYSAE
+609 SLQHWSYSVE
-619 NSIAAQ
+619 NVIAAQ

-647 GTFSGNVSIRGPI
+647 GTFSGNASIRGPI
-660 DNPMGEASLE
+660 DNPMGQASLE

-676 WGEPVRSLV
+676 WGEPVRSVV
-685 TQLRAAD
+685 TQVRAAD
-692 KTISAQFTIAAPA
+692 KTISAQFIVAAPA
-705 GTISGEGQFDVPGNK
+705 GTISGDGQFDVSGK
-720 YRISIGHSVLNLG
+720 SYQISIRHSLLDLG
-733 QVHYFASR
+733 QVRYFSTA
-741 GSIEGTLGIEAH
+741 GGIEGTVGIEAH

-766 LDGEQLNFRNTPL
+766 LDGAQLAFRNTPL
-779 GSMSVQLHIADRQA
+779 GSMSAQLHVADQQA

-812 GLVSPYLVHG
+812 ALVSPYIVHG
-822 NFQLHSPEFGLLLAT
+822 NFELHSPEFGPLLAT
-837 YMRSAPADLRGTA
+837 YMPSAPAGLGGTA
-850 DVRGEIDGPLAD
+850 EVRGQIDGPLAH
-862 PQEVKADVELSTLD
+862 PQEVKADVELSTLN
-876 LAYQNLTLASAGSVR
+876 LAYQNLALASAGPVR
-891 LNYADRVL
+891 LNYADSVL
-899 TISQAELKGTG
+899 AISQAELKGTG

-917 TLPLAGSAPLNI
+917 TLPLGGSAPLNI

-943 GANTQASGTVQIDV
+943 GANTQASGTVQVDV

-964 QPQIGGTIEITNAA
+964 QPQIGGTIEMTNAA
-978 FASDVA
+978 FISDVA

-993 RMALKNNRLTV
+993 RMALKNNRLTI

-1030 LQVSGKS
+1030 LQVNGKS

-1043 QGTRAQLDADLTLGG
+1043 QGTRAQLDADLNFGG

-1127 SADLRVAGTVAAPVV
+1127 SADLRVAGTLADPVV
-1142 LGRSTLTGGSIIFM
+1142 LGRSTLTGGSLIFM

-1183 TTTVESYDITLNFL
+1183 NTMVQNYDITLNFL

-1222 AFGTTTEEAAATA
+1222 AFGTTTAEAAATA
-1235 TPASLGAESLIANQ
+1235 TPASLGAESLVANQ

-1287 ERVASNILFTFA
+1287 ERVASNILLTFA
-1299 TDLTNTQNEVVQ
+1299 TDLTDTQNEVVQ
-1311 VKYQTKGRLS
+1311 VKYQTRGRLS